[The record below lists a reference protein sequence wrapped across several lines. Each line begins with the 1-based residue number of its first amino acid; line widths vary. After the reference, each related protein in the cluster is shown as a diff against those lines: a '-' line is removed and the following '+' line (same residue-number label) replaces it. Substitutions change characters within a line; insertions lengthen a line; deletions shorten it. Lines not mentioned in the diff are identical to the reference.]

1 MQLLLYINYFL
12 NKNCCSILCREIS
25 MKRNTIYTKFQ
36 DIYRI
41 ELSKFHIPRHIP
53 RQGKISGHY
62 QDFWNFQDVGHP
74 VIRKVFFL
82 TIVLSPQYLIDNVQ
96 CLLGCLLLYMLFST
110 YRNCILVKFFLQFQ
124 ILKLNHEKQ
133 KDTKSI
139 FYETFI

>member
-1 MQLLLYINYFL
+1 MQLLLYINYLL

-25 MKRNTIYTKFQ
+25 MKRNTIYT
-36 DIYRI
+36 
-41 ELSKFHIPRHIP
+41 KFHIPRHIP

-74 VIRKVFFL
+74 VIRKAFFL
-82 TIVLSPQYLIDNVQ
+82 TIALSPQYLIDNVQ
-96 CLLGCLLLYMLFST
+96 CLLGCLLLYMLFNT